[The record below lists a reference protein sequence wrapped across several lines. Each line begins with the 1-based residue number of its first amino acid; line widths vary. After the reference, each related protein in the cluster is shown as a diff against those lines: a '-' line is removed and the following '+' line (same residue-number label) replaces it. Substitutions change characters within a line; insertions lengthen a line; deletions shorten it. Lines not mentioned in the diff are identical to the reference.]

1 MLKLH
6 DDVKTNPSMD
16 MEGMANFI
24 KFMYLLMD
32 GSRVIRPKHVMRK
45 TRYKVNDMIDENHK
59 EDINTLL
66 NIMKL

>member
-1 MLKLH
+1 
-6 DDVKTNPSMD
+6 
-16 MEGMANFI
+16 MANFI